1 MDAASYKV
9 GQMRLPLRAAAF
21 VALVCVSIVGLS
33 GWREWEARDAV
44 LKAAEVDL
52 ANLAHSL
59 TQHAED
65 SLDLLDTGIVGV
77 ISRLETDGTD
87 AQTMAKLRKI
97 LVARKDSLKRIHN
110 IVICDEHGNSLAT
123 TGDASIYVGDREYF
137 QHHRQSA
144 ARGVFIA
151 QPVKSKLT
159 GEWNIPLSRRFN
171 HPDGSFAGVVV
182 ASIGSRYFSEF
193 YRQFDNGADGSVAL
207 VTAKGI
213 VVARSPDNDT
223 HVGRD
228 LSDRPLYRNPA
239 LQSKSGVYF
248 FKSPLDDKQRV
259 SFYQRSDRFPLLLLA
274 SREQSEVLA
283 PWRDAAI
290 GRMTFVLALISLIAV
305 IGGYLVRQL
314 QRGQRMAA
322 ALAAKEANFRMLAEG
337 SSDMVT
343 RIALDERIHYA
354 SPSTLRIVGWRPDQL
369 VGSPALAGVNPLDL
383 PAVQEIVDAMKR
395 GEMEEARVTYRTR
408 HREKSEI
415 WIESTLRVSRTV
427 EGQIDGVVAISR
439 DVTQQKE
446 LEGRLETLAI
456 EDGLTGLANR
466 RRFDERLQEEWA
478 RAVRDGSPLSL
489 LLIDVDHFKKFND
502 QYGHPTGDA
511 CLQSIAKTLAREAR
525 RPADLAAR
533 CGGEEFALLLPNTDA
548 AGCGRIGERVR
559 CAIREIGIPHALNLP
574 SAVVTVSL
582 GGAICRPST
591 DRSAEPSSLME
602 VADRALYAAKH
613 GGRDQLVMSGEVV
626 SHPAV
631 SAAG

>member
-1 MDAASYKV
+1 
-9 GQMRLPLRAAAF
+9 MRLPLRAAAF
-21 VALVCVSIVGLS
+21 VALVCISIVGLS
-33 GWREWEARDAV
+33 GWREWEARDGV

-87 AQTMAKLRKI
+87 AQTIAKLRKI
-97 LVARKDSLKRIHN
+97 LVARKASLKRIHN

-123 TGDASIYVGDREYF
+123 TGDENINVSDREYF

-151 QPVKSKLT
+151 QPVKSKHT

-171 HPDGSFAGVVV
+171 HPDGSFAGLVV
-182 ASIGSRYFSEF
+182 ASIGSKYFSKF
-193 YRQFDNGADGSVAL
+193 YGQFDNGAGGSIAL
-207 VTAKGI
+207 MTAKGI

-239 LQSKSGVYF
+239 LQSASGVYY
-248 FKSPLDDKQRV
+248 FKSPLDAAQRV
-259 SFYQRSDRFPLLLLA
+259 SFYQRSARFPLMLLA
-274 SREQSEVLA
+274 TKEQGEVLA

-305 IGGYLVRQL
+305 IGGFLVRQL
-314 QRGQRMAA
+314 QRGQRMAV
-322 ALAAKEANFRMLAEG
+322 ALAAKEVNFRMLAEG

-343 RIALDERIHYA
+343 RIGLDERVHYA

-369 VGSPALAGVNPLDL
+369 VGTSALGGVNSLDL
-383 PAVQEIVDAMKR
+383 PAVQKIVDAMKR

-415 WIESTLRVSRTV
+415 WIELTLRVTRTV
-427 EGQIDGVVAISR
+427 DGQIDGVVAISR

-478 RAVRDGSPLSL
+478 RAVRDGSTLSV
-489 LLIDVDHFKKFND
+489 LIDRCGSFQEIQRPVWSSDRR
-502 QYGHPTGDA
+502 
-511 CLQSIAKTLAREAR
+511 CLPAIDRQGAGRGGSPAR
-525 RPADLAAR
+525 RSR
-533 CGGEEFALLLPNTDA
+533 GEI
-548 AGCGRIGERVR
+548 RRRRV
-559 CAIREIGIPHALNLP
+559 C
-574 SAVVTVSL
+574 SAV
-582 GGAICRPST
+582 AQYRRCRL
-591 DRSAEPSSLME
+591 R
-602 VADRALYAAKH
+602 ADRGKGSLRYS
-613 GGRDQLVMSGEVV
+613 RDRGSPRVE
-626 SHPAV
+626 PAV
-631 SAAG
+631 GGGHREPWRGDLPAWYRSIGRMPLVGGGG